1 MEYFQHFLDVMTR
14 AERAADAR
22 LSPGP
27 PTRRITFEIEDK
39 LTCVESGRVK
49 YSVRKDN
56 VLSLGI
62 PLDQATN
69 KESVDAFKNRELK
82 RQKTESDE
90 VEEVVRQVPFS
101 ACVDALRAETVEDF
115 YSTALKRK
123 SIASKAA
130 RIKTMPN
137 FLVVQLRRYYVGEDW
152 TPKKMDVL
160 VDVPKTI
167 SSNTCARRDYNPAK
181 SSSKRTI
188 PPPPPRNRR
197 SSNRMPPS

>member
-1 MEYFQHFLDVMTR
+1 MTR

-27 PTRRITFEIEDK
+27 PTAAQFTFEIEDK

-90 VEEVVRQVPFS
+90 VEEVVRPEVPFRP
-101 ACVDALRAETVEDF
+101 CVDAVRWRRNRRRFLQHRPQTQIDSVKGRAHQDDAKLSRRSAQT
-115 YSTALKRK
+115 
-123 SIASKAA
+123 I
-130 RIKTMPN
+130 
-137 FLVVQLRRYYVGEDW
+137 LRRRGLDAEEDGRIGGRR
-152 TPKKMDVL
+152 PRRF
-160 VDVPKTI
+160 P
-167 SSNTCARRDYNPAK
+167 SNTCVAADYNPAK